1 MGDLSL
7 SLGPIH
13 LPFLAF
19 PLCPSPFF
27 QLPIH
32 LPLATRQPSVAPQC
46 SHEDLGRAAP
56 SSRVSHAD
64 GEEQSLGKS
73 SSWYIPAPVQD
84 VPCGTR
90 HGDEAGDGWSPR
102 LSLPL
107 VSWCVLSTMG
117 KQQKGLSGRAG

>member
-1 MGDLSL
+1 MGGLSL

-32 LPLATRQPSVAPQC
+32 LPLATQQPSVAAQC

-64 GEEQSLGKS
+64 GEEQSQLMFH
-73 SSWYIPAPVQD
+73 
-84 VPCGTR
+84 PCSG
-90 HGDEAGDGWSPR
+90 AGCSLWDPPR
-102 LSLPL
+102 
-107 VSWCVLSTMG
+107 G
-117 KQQKGLSGRAG
+117 